1 MDDYTA
7 YVNPYFVVQ
16 KGKFTKHYFEGS
28 SRIVSK
34 LGEGT
39 FVHKNTGI
47 MAGGIDYIRQN
58 AQMQEARDNYI
69 RGLKVPPGPPTQHG
83 IYASPEWTGQPYPSL
98 GWQNIRQDQ
107 EPPEGWPRPP
117 KFNEPGDVPGPPV
130 QYGDPITPQTVKAGY
145 GFVDNGIRE
154 KNLYYYHPD
163 HLGSSSYI
171 TDREGRITQ
180 HTEYIAFGEVL
191 FEEHSTSKTM
201 PYLFNGKELDSETG
215 LYYYG
220 ARYYDP
226 KTSIFL
232 NVDPLAEKYPNISPY
247 TYVANNP
254 INAIDPD
261 GRDIIFI
268 SKTGQQLVYSKGH
281 FYYAS
286 IHKDKNGNYITRN
299 TGKKYDGRT
308 DNVSV
313 TLFRLARVYRDIEH
327 SKNNILKTQ
336 LHTLENSD
344 NLHIIQEGSDNSV
357 TRSFSLEKNG
367 HLINIGRKETDSNHT
382 LTTFN
387 FSKEDKKT
395 FQDLEK
401 VISTDATTIIH
412 EMRHQYDYEIG
423 NMGDSQQKRSYKSP
437 AEIRAVYNEN
447 LWRKEKGL
455 PIRSTYG
462 GKKID
467 VKLLNNPPN
476 NKNSK

>member
-1 MDDYTA
+1 MKKDFPGKVTDYLDGFQYENGALQFVPTA
-7 YVNPYFVVQ
+7 EGYYDFVKQRYVY
-16 KGKFTKHYFEGS
+16 
-28 SRIVSK
+28 
-34 LGEGT
+34 
-39 FVHKNTGI
+39 
-47 MAGGIDYIRQN
+47 
-58 AQMQEARDNYI
+58 NY
-69 RGLKVPPGPPTQHG
+69 T
-83 IYASPEWTGQPYPSL
+83 
-98 GWQNIRQDQ
+98 
-107 EPPEGWPRPP
+107 
-117 KFNEPGDVPGPPV
+117 
-130 QYGDPITPQTVKAGY
+130 
-145 GFVDNGIRE
+145 
-154 KNLYYYHPD
+154 D
-163 HLGSSSYI
+163 HLGNVRLSYTKNNNGALEI
-171 TDREGRITQ
+171 LE
-180 HTEYIAFGEVL
+180 ENNYYAFGLKHKGYGGVNL
-191 FEEHSTSKTM
+191 GNPNYHYK
-201 PYLFNGKELDSETG
+201 YNGKELQENSMYD
-215 LYYYG
+215 YG
-220 ARYYDP
+220 ARLYMPDIGRWN
-226 KTSIFL
+226 TI
-232 NVDPLAEKYPNISPY
+232 DPLAEKYPNISPY

-286 IHKDKNGNYITRN
+286 IYKDKDGNYITRN

-344 NLHIIQEGSDNSV
+344 NLHIIREGSDNSV

-401 VISTDATTIIH
+401 VISTDETTIIH

-423 NMGDSQQKRSYKSP
+423 NMGDTQQKSSYKSP

-467 VKLLNNPPN
+467 ANLLNNPPN